1 MERESADIELRPAQ
15 PKDVPS
21 IVEMIKGMAK
31 YEKLE
36 DQLEID
42 SERLLN
48 CLFEE
53 NPIPKAIVATLDGTT
68 VGYAIYFFNFS
79 TFLGKKGVYL
89 EDLYVDRAY
98 RGTGIGNR
106 LFMKVAE
113 VARDE
118 NCGRM
123 EWTALD
129 WNEPA
134 LEFYDSRGA
143 KILEDWKILRLTE
156 SGIEALV
163 GQVD

>member
-1 MERESADIELRPAQ
+1 MEQQSADFALRPAQ

-31 YEKLE
+31 HEKLE
-36 DQLEID
+36 DQLELD

-53 NPIPKAIVATLDGTT
+53 NPIPKASVATLDGTT
-68 VGYAIYFFNFS
+68 VSYAIYLFNFS
-79 TFLGKKGVYL
+79 TFLGKKGTFL
-89 EDLYVDRAY
+89 EDLYVAREY

-123 EWTALD
+123 EWTALN
-129 WNEPA
+129 WNQPA
-134 LEFYDSRGA
+134 LEFYNSRRA

-156 SGIEALV
+156 SGIEAV
-163 GQVD
+163 AGQVD